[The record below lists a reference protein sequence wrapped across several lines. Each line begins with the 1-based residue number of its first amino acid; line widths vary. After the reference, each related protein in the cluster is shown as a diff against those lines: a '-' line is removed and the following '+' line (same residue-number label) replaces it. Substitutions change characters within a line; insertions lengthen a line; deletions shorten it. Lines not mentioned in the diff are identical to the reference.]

1 MDFGGLM
8 AAWRISHRSG
18 IVVLLSLV
26 IGFPVTAVAQVAA
39 PATAQLPGAVGQPQQ
54 RDERPDLRSP
64 AVRESEDYSPRG
76 VRVGGFKFFGELEA
90 VEVFNDNIYATSNAV
105 GKQAAFIQLIN
116 PTLALRSDWDNHM
129 LNAYAKGGIGLYS
142 VNGPLNNFQDV
153 SVGADGRLDIQRNWN
168 VYGGA
173 SWNRRHDEFGTPNTP
188 NGIGLPV
195 TVYNQTM
202 VNVGYFQ
209 AFNRLNVRLDG
220 RFDNYDF
227 FNNGLGPA
235 QGVIPNSDRNRN
247 EWREALRFGYEFSP
261 GFEAWVRGSLNQ
273 RRYFQLDSFGLDRS
287 SNGFDVVGGMI
298 VDLGGITAVEIFAG
312 YLQQTYVSGQFA
324 TISTPTFGLTGYWN
338 PQRDL
343 WVKPFVRRT
352 VDDSAFTGSAA
363 YINTAAGLDVTYNV
377 RPNIRLDGHADYA
390 IADYTALSAGGTN
403 QYDQYVTFR
412 AGVMYL
418 PTAHFYVG
426 PTYQFIHRTSNQF
439 NGDFDQNVV
448 MLRLGA
454 RL

>member
-1 MDFGGLM
+1 MKLGMRMKAGPFSRVFGVALVCGAIGLPP
-8 AAWRISHRSG
+8 
-18 IVVLLSLV
+18 LE
-26 IGFPVTAVAQVAA
+26 VAA
-39 PATAQLPGAVGQPQQ
+39 QIVPGAVGQPQQ
-54 RDERPDLRSP
+54 RDERPDERSP
-64 AVRESEDYSPRG
+64 AVRESETYDPKG
-76 VRVGGFKFFGELEA
+76 VRVGSLKLFGTLEA
-90 VEVFNDNIYATSNAV
+90 DEVFNDNIYATSNAT

-116 PTLALRSDWDNHM
+116 PTLQLRSDWANHM
-129 LNAYAKGGIGLYS
+129 LNAYAKGGFGFYS
-142 VNGPLNNFQDV
+142 VNGDLNNFQDI

-195 TVYNQTM
+195 TVYNQSTA
-202 VNVGYFQ
+202 NVGYFQ
-209 AFNRLNVRLDG
+209 TFNRLNVRLDG
-220 RFDNYDF
+220 RFDNYNF

-261 GFEAWVRGSLNQ
+261 GFEVWVRGSLNQ
-273 RRYFQLDSFGLDRS
+273 RKYFQLDTFGLDRS

-312 YLQQTYVSGQFA
+312 YLQQTYVSGQFS
-324 TISTPTFGLTGYWN
+324 TISTPTFGLIGYWN
-338 PQRDL
+338 PIRGV
-343 WVKPFVRRT
+343 WVKPFIRRT
-352 VDDSAFTGSAA
+352 LDDSALQGTAA
-363 YINTAAGLDVTYNV
+363 YINTSGGLDVNYHFLPNV
-377 RPNIRLDGHADYA
+377 RFDGHADYTV
-390 IADYTALSAGGTN
+390 ADYTALSAGTSN
-403 QYDQYVTFR
+403 QYDQYWRLSV
-412 AGVMYL
+412 GVQYL
-418 PTAHFYVG
+418 PTPNFYVG

-439 NGDFDQNVV
+439 NADYDQNVV